1 MVVLALLGGG
11 VFATPH
17 LVLTVDK
24 ERKRRGD
31 GVTAEERSTF
41 PMPVGRKGSSR
52 ISNVAIGDRSAQLV
66 VLTVMEGKPTS

>member
-1 MVVLALLGGG
+1 MVLALLGGG

-31 GVTAEERSTF
+31 GVTAKRKHEAF
-41 PMPVGRKGSSR
+41 PMPVGKRELLEYQK
-52 ISNVAIGDRSAQLV
+52 LW
-66 VLTVMEGKPTS
+66 